1 MERQRKTRVLVI
13 DDDKLL
19 LREIQDTL
27 SLNDYDVVAMNHP
40 ADATEV
46 IERVQPDVI
55 LLDLVMPDE
64 SGFQVACK
72 INYFSGLARIP
83 IIAMTGYF
91 KDSYLPLMSG
101 YGIKDYLKKPF
112 DPLELIAK
120 IESVV

>member
-1 MERQRKTRVLVI
+1 MEKEKKTRVLVI

-19 LREIQDTL
+19 LRELKDTL
-27 SLNDYDVVAMNHP
+27 SLNGYEVVAVSHP
-40 ADATEV
+40 SNATEI
-46 IERVQPDVI
+46 IEQVQPDVI

-72 INYFSGLARIP
+72 INYFSSLARIP

-91 KDSYLPLMSG
+91 KDSYLPLMNG

-120 IESVV
+120 IESVI